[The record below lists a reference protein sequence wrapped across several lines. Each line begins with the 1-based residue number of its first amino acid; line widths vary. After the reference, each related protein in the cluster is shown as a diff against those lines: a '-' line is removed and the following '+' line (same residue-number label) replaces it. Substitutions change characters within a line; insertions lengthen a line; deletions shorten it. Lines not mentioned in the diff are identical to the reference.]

1 MTSRSYFGKINSI
14 LGSVVPLAM
23 FSLKSHY
30 NQFTTGQVAI
40 VDNSKGIEQAERGI
54 NGLGKAV
61 NVVSRKVK
69 ANRKTSSDNVES
81 IKDINKE
88 MTYVKTQVVEFCG
101 YQSSWGKEVG

>member
-1 MTSRSYFGKINSI
+1 M
-14 LGSVVPLAM
+14 
-23 FSLKSHY
+23 
-30 NQFTTGQVAI
+30 
-40 VDNSKGIEQAERGI
+40 DNSKGIEQAERGI

-101 YQSSWGKEVG
+101 YQSSWGKEVKKTLPKAQPTLGLSLHHKFLHKS